1 MKKVLLAAVLI
12 SALFLSSCSR
22 TQVGWVATNL
32 DNTFEASY
40 RRFDGQE
47 VETYQLESGKSFSLS
62 YDIEVNEGSLT
73 LELVSPED
81 EPVWEE
87 SFSEN
92 AEDVFEFTPETTG
105 RYRLRVIGDDTRGS
119 FELTW

>member
-73 LELVSPED
+73 LELVNPED

>member
-32 DNTFEASY
+32 GNTFEASY

-73 LELVSPED
+73 LELVNPED